1 VTHAQPSAGVKVG
14 ILLAGEPTDLAAWLR
29 DAAAF
34 DAAGA
39 DALWLDLAPQPDL
52 DPLAVAAALS
62 VVTFRSHLFVSLNEA
77 DLASPAL
84 AGLLSTI
91 DRLSLGRMR
100 VVADADAMPAEVLSR
115 IGVVRRVPGDP
126 VVLEDTRAEAGQR
139 WRAEPAPDGR
149 PGWQAARL
157 AAHEH
162 GVYGLM
168 VPAGPRLLDLLRNPD
183 DEGDRRDLQ
192 LTVG

>member
-1 VTHAQPSAGVKVG
+1 MTHAQPSAGVKVG
-14 ILLAGEPTDLAAWLR
+14 IMLAGEPTDLAEWLR
-29 DAAAF
+29 DASAF

-62 VVTFRSHLFVSLNEA
+62 VVTFRSHLFVSLHEA

-100 VVADADAMPAEVLSR
+100 VVADADALPAEVLSR
-115 IGVVRRVPGDP
+115 VGAVRRVPGDP
-126 VVLEDTRAEAGQR
+126 VVLEDMQSDAGLR
-139 WRAEPAPDGR
+139 WRAEPAPEGR
-149 PGWQAARL
+149 PGWHAARL
-157 AAHEH
+157 AAIEH

-183 DEGDRRDLQ
+183 DEVDRRDLQ

>member
-1 VTHAQPSAGVKVG
+1 MTHAQPSAGVKVG
-14 ILLAGEPTDLAAWLR
+14 IVLAGEPTDLAEWLR

-52 DPLAVAAALS
+52 DPLAVAAALA
-62 VVTFRSHLFVSLNEA
+62 VVTFRSQLFVSLHEA

-84 AGLLSTI
+84 MGLLSTI
-91 DRLSLGRMR
+91 DRLSLGRVR
-100 VVADADAMPAEVLSR
+100 VVADANALPAEVLAR

-126 VVLEDTRAEAGQR
+126 VVLEDTRSDAVQR
-139 WRAEPAPDGR
+139 WRAEPAPEGR

-157 AAHEH
+157 AATEQ

-168 VPAGPRLLDLLRNPD
+168 IPAGPRLLDLLRNPD

>member
-1 VTHAQPSAGVKVG
+1 MTHAQPSAGIKVG
-14 ILLAGEPTDLAAWLR
+14 ILLAGEPTDLVEWLR

-39 DALWLDLAPQPDL
+39 DALWLDLAPQPEL

-62 VVTFRSHLFVSLNEA
+62 VVTFRSHLFVSLHEA
-77 DLASPAL
+77 DLGSPAL
-84 AGLLSTI
+84 AGVLSTI

-126 VVLEDTRAEAGQR
+126 VVLEDTRSDAGQR
-139 WRAEPAPDGR
+139 WRAEPAPEGR
-149 PGWQAARL
+149 PGWHAARL
-157 AAHEH
+157 AAVEH
-162 GVYGLM
+162 GVYGLI

-192 LTVG
+192 LSVG

>member
-1 VTHAQPSAGVKVG
+1 MTHAQPSARVKVG
-14 ILLAGEPTDLAAWLR
+14 IVLAGEPTDLAEWLR

-39 DALWLDLAPQPDL
+39 DALWLDLAPQPEL

-62 VVTFRSHLFVSLNEA
+62 VVTFRSHLFVSLQEA

-84 AGLLSTI
+84 VGLLFTI
-91 DRLSLGRMR
+91 DRLSLGRLR
-100 VVADADAMPAEVLSR
+100 VVADADALPAEVVSR
-115 IGVVRRVPGDP
+115 IGVMRQVPGDP
-126 VVLEDTRAEAGQR
+126 VVLEDTLSDAGQR
-139 WRAEPAPDGR
+139 WRAEPAPEGR
-149 PGWQAARL
+149 PGWHAARL
-157 AAHEH
+157 AAIEH
-162 GVYGLM
+162 GVSGLM

-183 DEGDRRDLQ
+183 DQGDRRDLQ